1 MEVCRFKDNARGEGN
16 ITKNFENSLIGEVKG
31 SNSHTGECHYNW
43 FTGNASAGNIGR
55 RGVYFGGLSSNGT
68 CSLRS
73 GALNHDPSY
82 ADSDFGGGFRCTIT
96 QP

>member
-1 MEVCRFKDNARGEGN
+1 MARGEGY

-31 SNSHTGECHYNW
+31 SNLHTGECHYNW
-43 FTGNASAGNIGR
+43 FTGNAGSGKIGR
-55 RGVYFGGLSSNGT
+55 RGVYFGGGSGHDN

-73 GALNHDPSY
+73 GALNLAPSS
-82 ADSDFGGGFRCTIT
+82 ALTRIGGGFRCTIT